1 MYEPLRE
8 HVAQA
13 LGYCQEVGIKYFAL
27 TDGGTWEIY
36 ETHRPVPL
44 AEKMVTSLDVK
55 GPAAVAE
62 VCLKALALWR
72 PAVELGEI
80 TVGQVPIVGLL
91 RPDIPDPPIP
101 VDPPP
106 NGDWQLL
113 TQLTAVKGSH
123 PIELMLPDDTR
134 VQVTAWARMVL
145 EVVRWLTD
153 KRMLRADHCP
163 IGYSSPRS
171 FRWIVHTQPIHRNG
185 DGFTSPSEVNGLWV
199 ELNDNQTQLLAKVR
213 KIIEDVGQD
222 PAQFKVR
229 RS

>member
-1 MYEPLRE
+1 
-8 HVAQA
+8 
-13 LGYCQEVGIKYFAL
+13 
-27 TDGGTWEIY
+27 
-36 ETHRPVPL
+36 
-44 AEKMVTSLDVK
+44 MVTSLDVK
-55 GPAAVAE
+55 GPDAVAE

-72 PAVELGEI
+72 PAVEMGKVA
-80 TVGQVPIVGLL
+80 VGQVPVLGLSQ
-91 RPDIPDPPIP
+91 PDKKDPPLP
-101 VDPPP
+101 VNPPP
-106 NGDWQLL
+106 HGDWQLL

-163 IGYSSPRS
+163 IGYSGPRS
-171 FRWIVHTQPIHRNG
+171 SRWMVHTQSIHRNG
-185 DGFTSPSEVNGLWV
+185 DSFTSPGEVNGLWV
-199 ELNDNQTQLLAKVR
+199 EMADNQSALFDKARV
-213 KIIEDVGQD
+213 IIERAGQD